1 MLLPDGLHPNAA
13 GVAKMAERVA
23 PQIAALLQS

>member
-1 MLLPDGLHPNAA
+1 LHPNAA
-13 GVAKMAERVA
+13 GVAKMAEWVA